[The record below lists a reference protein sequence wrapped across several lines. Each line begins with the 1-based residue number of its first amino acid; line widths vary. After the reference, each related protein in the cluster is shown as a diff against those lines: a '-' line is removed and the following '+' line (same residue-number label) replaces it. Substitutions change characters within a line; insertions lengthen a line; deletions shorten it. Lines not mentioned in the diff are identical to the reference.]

1 MIPLGHNMLWNV
13 LHIKQLELH
22 ISVQKWAS
30 YDIWAY
36 KLYNV
41 LLTNWHFTL
50 SVVKLTV
57 SDCLPVKDAIHYLIN
72 YVDCSGLFISFW
84 FEIIFLFSCQTIIIS
99 TFQSK
104 ALILLIILWRRIGV
118 NHFLLDYMTCY
129 LYFGSKISLRHC
141 NLFYILYTCI
151 YIVLVYLSFYFT
163 QLHQCKSVLNCLNS
177 VLNKVSLTILK
188 APLT

>member
-1 MIPLGHNMLWNV
+1 MSKLWY
-13 LHIKQLELH
+13 LSLQA
-22 ISVQKWAS
+22 VQCTS
-30 YDIWAY
+30 Y
-36 KLYNV
+36 KLA
-41 LLTNWHFTL
+41 LH
-50 SVVKLTV
+50 TV
-57 SDCLPVKDAIHYLIN
+57 SSEIDSDCLPVKDAIHYLIN